1 MIEEDAKDRV
11 DTRRWI
17 TCCGKKK
24 IKKILEAG
32 VSPEHFSLCFDSKP
46 LVEEVLANS
55 QSTQSSLKAS
65 RKLFTV

>member
-32 VSPEHFSLCFDSKP
+32 VSPEQCVCVCVSK
-46 LVEEVLANS
+46 VYFEM
-55 QSTQSSLKAS
+55 K
-65 RKLFTV
+65 